1 MLNRSTMPYAMVLAL
16 AAMVGCNQPRPPYE
30 PHAVQYAS
38 RQIHVD
44 GSRLQSDT
52 NIDQPPVVT
61 RDQFGI
67 LHVMVPIRSVI
78 DRNFTLQYQARFF
91 NRDHGIVNEISWTDK
106 PITPNTPDQIEVN
119 SSGPAEDWELNLRL
133 PPGFDR

>member
-1 MLNRSTMPYAMVLAL
+1 MLNRSTMPYAMMLAL
-16 AAMVGCNQPRPPYE
+16 AAVVGCNQPRPPYE

-38 RQIHVD
+38 KQIHVD
-44 GSRLQSDT
+44 GSRLQADT

-106 PITPNTPDQIEVN
+106 PMTPNTPDQIEVN
-119 SSGPAEDWELNLRL
+119 STGPAEDWELNLRL